1 MCPVSHAKEYWIW
14 LIFCQT
20 GYHLKRYF
28 KGTTNVT
35 RMDEEKS
42 PDDYENDNNN
52 DYIEEAKFWALKQK
66 QKQSL

>member
-1 MCPVSHAKEYWIW
+1 
-14 LIFCQT
+14 
-20 GYHLKRYF
+20 
-28 KGTTNVT
+28 
-35 RMDEEKS
+35 MDEEKS